1 MDDLGGKPH
10 YFRKHPSILSK
21 IQFPVFS
28 KQKGGLP
35 DGTLPL
41 SWWAICPL
49 KNRLKKTSRTSDP
62 MGRPIEKSNG
72 VNGKCKEGFP
82 QVRDKNLYVGY
93 WPNQVSKSCEPI
105 FQVWMEDVEFF
116 FCWDLGGLLQA
127 QHPAAIGWECP
138 KTNLQRYFRKVFFFA
153 SENLPPPP
161 QELTL
166 LRIQVGPSCSENPH
180 RTFWWYFARK
190 EAGIFFDRE
199 TARFL
204 NPGCVGLVYFLPWGF
219 NKSWCV

>member
-82 QVRDKNLYVGY
+82 PSKGQKLICWLLTKPSIQVMWAHLPSMDGRCRVFFLLGFGWPPPSTAPCSHRVRMPKNQFTTVFSEG
-93 WPNQVSKSCEPI
+93 I
-105 FQVWMEDVEFF
+105 F
-116 FCWDLGGLLQA
+116 FCFWKSA
-127 QHPAAIGWECP
+127 
-138 KTNLQRYFRKVFFFA
+138 
-153 SENLPPPP
+153 PPPP
-161 QELTL
+161 
-166 LRIQVGPSCSENPH
+166 RIDFVKDSS
-180 RTFWWYFARK
+180 R
-190 EAGIFFDRE
+190 
-199 TARFL
+199 
-204 NPGCVGLVYFLPWGF
+204 
-219 NKSWCV
+219 S